1 MKNQDCRSVNKI
13 HYILPVSLLILLFGI
28 TPVAQSQIEEIV
40 VTATKRGDTLIQD
53 IPLSVQAISGDSL
66 QEAGALDFN
75 DFFRQVPGLS
85 AVDQGPGDKR
95 YNIRGI
101 NSAGAGTV
109 GLYFDEIVVTGNML
123 TAAGGRSIDVRLF
136 DMDRIE
142 VLKGPQG
149 TTFGSSSLSGAIR
162 WIPAYPDM
170 SQASMDVGAGFSST
184 RHSDG
189 LGYTVDAMVNIPI
202 VKDRVALRF
211 AGIKIDN
218 DGYIDDQWRKD
229 GNDDDTE
236 ALRGILAVQVTDNL
250 KFSVLGMH
258 QDARTNARAGWMDQ
272 LIDLPVS
279 PTLNGG
285 PTPTKYYN
293 TDMSDASFDDE
304 TDMYNV
310 KFEYDP
316 EWGNVL
322 FTSSMMQRD
331 TYSRRDASA
340 EIEIITRLSF
350 PADGTGQSF
359 IVQPQNREL
368 FTNEIRFA
376 SSWDSP
382 FQLLLGGFRQSEE
395 RFFRSKVITVDPVS
409 GRVTPESI
417 SLLDRTVD
425 TSVDE
430 KALFGELSWDITERL
445 NVTGGFRW
453 FDFELSEIAA
463 AVTGFPGRPGTGPG
477 PELAF
482 GEKDIIFK
490 ANVSMDITDDVLAYF
505 QFAQGFRSGGPND
518 QTAASIAGVTIPAGF
533 GSDSVDSYEVGFKSE
548 WADSKFIFNGSFY
561 YLDWTDIQ
569 ARQQATAPGGLT
581 FSYRGN
587 GGTAEVLGVE
597 LQAQVHPAEGLSFGA
612 TFNYSDA
619 ELTADAPIPANGMD
633 GDKIPH
639 VPETTF
645 SLNGRYELPLGWA
658 GWTGFI
664 SGDFSWVDE
673 QTNELRPTFITY
685 REMDS
690 YSVLNLRA
698 GVNGDGWSAVV
709 SLDNVLDEDETLAY
723 IFNGGNQPSRL
734 GLPGWV
740 PPGMVRPWPRMVS
753 LTVRKSFDF

>member
-1 MKNQDCRSVNKI
+1 MKQPGNLSVNGI
-13 HYILPVSLLILLFGI
+13 GNVLSSGLLILLFGYAP
-28 TPVAQSQIEEIV
+28 TAQSQIEEIV
-40 VTATKRGDTLIQD
+40 VTATKRGDSLIQD
-53 IPLSVQAISGDSL
+53 VPLSVQALSGERL
-66 QEAGALDFN
+66 QEIGALDFN
-75 DFFRQVPGLS
+75 DFYRRIPGLS

-95 YNIRGI
+95 YIIRGI
-101 NSAGAGTV
+101 MSAGAGTV

-123 TAAGGRSIDVRLF
+123 TTDGGRSIDIKLF

-162 WIPAYPDM
+162 WIPAYPDLA
-170 SQASMDVGAGFSST
+170 QASMDVGAGFNST

-189 LGYTVDAMVNIPI
+189 LGYTVDAMINVPI
-202 VKDRVALRF
+202 VKDRVGLRF

-218 DGYIDDQWRKD
+218 DGYIDNQFREDA
-229 GNDDDTE
+229 NDDDTE

-258 QDARTNARAGWMDQ
+258 QDAKTHARAGWMDQ
-272 LIDLPVS
+272 LIDLPQS

-285 PTPTKYYN
+285 PTPTRYYN
-293 TDMSDASFDDE
+293 TDLSDAGFLDKAS
-304 TDMYNV
+304 MYNV

-316 EWGNVL
+316 EWGNVI
-322 FTSSMMQRD
+322 FTSSYLQRD
-331 TYSRRDASA
+331 TDLNRDASA
-340 EIEIITRLSF
+340 EIEIITRLAF
-350 PADGTGQSF
+350 PADGSGQSY
-359 IVQPQNREL
+359 IVQPQNREV

-382 FQLLLGGFRQSEE
+382 FQVLVGGFRQSEE
-395 RFFRSKVITVDPVS
+395 RFFRSKVITVDPAT
-409 GRVTPESI
+409 GRVTPDSI

-430 KALFGELSWDITERL
+430 KALFGEMSWELTEQL

-453 FDFELSEIAA
+453 FDFDLVENAV
-463 AVTGFPGRPGTGPG
+463 AVTGFPGVPGSGPG
-477 PELAF
+477 PQLAF

-490 ANVSMDITDDVLAYF
+490 ANVSFDMTDDIIAYF

-533 GSDSVDSYEVGFKSE
+533 GSDSVDSYEAGFKSA
-548 WADSKFIFNGSFY
+548 WMDGRLVFNGAFY
-561 YLDWTDIQ
+561 LLDWTDIQ

-587 GGTAEVLGVE
+587 GGAAEVVGME
-597 LQAQVHPAEGLSFGA
+597 LQGHAYPVEGLQFGF
-612 TFNYSDA
+612 TFNYNDA

-639 VPETTF
+639 VPELSF
-645 SLNGRYELPLGWA
+645 NLNGRYEWPLGWNN
-658 GWTGFI
+658 WSGFVG
-664 SGDFSWVDE
+664 GDFSWVDE
-673 QTNELRPTFITY
+673 QRSQLRPTFITY
-685 REMDS
+685 REMND

-698 GVNGDGWSAVV
+698 GVDGDGWSAVLSV
-709 SLDNVLDEDETLAY
+709 DNVLDEDETLAY

-753 LTVRKSFDF
+753 FSVRKSFDF

>member
-1 MKNQDCRSVNKI
+1 MNLPKSLIKYGVR
-13 HYILPVSLLILLFGI
+13 YILSSCILVLTFGFA
-28 TPVAQSQIEEIV
+28 PLALSQIEEIV
-40 VTATKRGDTLIQD
+40 VTATKRGDELIQD

-66 QEAGALDFN
+66 QEIGALDFN
-75 DFFRQVPGLS
+75 DYYRQIPGLS
-85 AVDQGPGDKR
+85 VVDQGPGDKR
-95 YNIRGI
+95 YIIRGI
-101 NSAGAGTV
+101 MSAGAGTV

-123 TAAGGRSIDVRLF
+123 TTDGGRSIDIKLF

-170 SQASMDVGAGFSST
+170 AQASMDVGAGFNST

-202 VKDRVALRF
+202 VKDRVGLRF

-218 DGYIDDQWRKD
+218 DGYIDNQFREDA
-229 GNDDDTE
+229 NDDDTE

-250 KFSVLGMH
+250 KFSIMGMH
-258 QDARTNARAGWMDQ
+258 QDAKTHARAGWMDQ
-272 LIDLPVS
+272 LIDLPAS

-285 PTPTKYYN
+285 PTPTRYYN
-293 TDMSDASFDDE
+293 TDLSDAGFLDKSN
-304 TDMYNV
+304 MYNV

-316 EWGNVL
+316 DWGNVI
-322 FTSSMMQRD
+322 FTSSLLQRD
-331 TYSRRDASA
+331 TDLNRDASA
-340 EIEIITRLSF
+340 EIEIITRLGF
-350 PADGTGQSF
+350 PADGTGQSY

-382 FQLLLGGFRQSEE
+382 FQVLIGGFRQSEE

-409 GRVTPESI
+409 GRTTPESI

-430 KALFGELSWDITERL
+430 KALFGELSWDVTEQL

-453 FDFELSEIAA
+453 FDFNLVENAA
-463 AVTGFPGRPGTGPG
+463 AVTGFPGRPGSGPG
-477 PELAF
+477 PQLAF

-490 ANVSMDITDDVLAYF
+490 ANVSFEMTDDLMGYF

-533 GSDSVDSYEVGFKSE
+533 GSDSVDSYEVGIKSA
-548 WADSKFIFNGSFY
+548 WMDNKLIFNGAFY
-561 YLDWTDIQ
+561 LLDWTDIQ

-587 GGTAEVLGVE
+587 GGSAETIGME
-597 LQAQVHPAEGLSFGA
+597 LQGQFYPMEGLQFGF
-612 TFNYSDA
+612 TVNYNDA

-639 VPETTF
+639 VPEFSF
-645 SLNGRYELPLGWA
+645 SLNGRYERPLGWND
-658 GWTGFI
+658 WTGFI

-673 QTNELRPTFITY
+673 QRSQLRPTFITY
-685 REMDS
+685 REMDD
-690 YSVLNLRA
+690 YSILNLRA
-698 GVNGDGWSAVV
+698 GVDGNGWSAVLSV
-709 SLDNVLDEDETLAY
+709 ENVLDEDETLAY
-723 IFNGGNQPSRL
+723 LFNGGNQPSRL

-753 LTVRKSFDF
+753 FSLRKSFDF